1 MNIPQELSQKRLWKS
16 LVRFFDRTRLHGTEQ
31 LNTQQSSQKKPKELR
46 HKTLTGEQAKSTT
59 EVHGRCTITRLQ
71 AFTNSADHPRHGM
84 ETCIKKL
91 YIYINTLMF
100 PLSSIRQLA
109 IPVYWFS
116 SVILSKWWVE
126 TYVSMYCYS
135 HCFHLDRLQFSS
147 SFSALWLW
155 ACDDTSQTRATHT
168 SLSQRMQRH
177 VVLNWH
183 TVLHPALVNEHASTS
198 SNNVYTFLYIY
209 WTCQHDKQH
218 NIIYIYICIIYIY
231 RYPYIYTY
239 TFIPFAW
246 IHVYYMYYVYTSRQ
260 VFHCVLFVQIS
271 SRRTDQLEMC
281 IPKWVYPKPG
291 TGNQN
296 VVETI

>member
-1 MNIPQELSQKRLWKS
+1 
-16 LVRFFDRTRLHGTEQ
+16 
-31 LNTQQSSQKKPKELR
+31 
-46 HKTLTGEQAKSTT
+46 
-59 EVHGRCTITRLQ
+59 
-71 AFTNSADHPRHGM
+71 
-84 ETCIKKL
+84 
-91 YIYINTLMF
+91 MF

-198 SNNVYTFLYIY
+198 SNNVNTFLYIY
-209 WTCQHDKQH
+209 ILNMPAWQATQYNLYIYLYYIYIQ
-218 NIIYIYICIIYIY
+218 ISIYIYI
-231 RYPYIYTY
+231 
-239 TFIPFAW
+239 
-246 IHVYYMYYVYTSRQ
+246 YVYTI
-260 VFHCVLFVQIS
+260 CMNTCILYVLCIHVSSSFSLCFVCS
-271 SRRTDQLEMC
+271 DFVS
-281 IPKWVYPKPG
+281 
-291 TGNQN
+291 
-296 VVETI
+296 

>member
-59 EVHGRCTITRLQ
+59 EVHGRSTITRLQ

-198 SNNVYTFLYIY
+198 SNNVNTFLYIY
-209 WTCQHDKQH
+209 IEH
-218 NIIYIYICIIYIY
+218 
-231 RYPYIYTY
+231 
-239 TFIPFAW
+239 AS
-246 IHVYYMYYVYTSRQ
+246 MTS
-260 VFHCVLFVQIS
+260 
-271 SRRTDQLEMC
+271 
-281 IPKWVYPKPG
+281 
-291 TGNQN
+291 N
-296 VVETI
+296 TI

>member
-1 MNIPQELSQKRLWKS
+1 
-16 LVRFFDRTRLHGTEQ
+16 
-31 LNTQQSSQKKPKELR
+31 
-46 HKTLTGEQAKSTT
+46 
-59 EVHGRCTITRLQ
+59 
-71 AFTNSADHPRHGM
+71 
-84 ETCIKKL
+84 
-91 YIYINTLMF
+91 MF

-135 HCFHLDRLQFSS
+135 HCFHLDRLQFPS

-198 SNNVYTFLYIY
+198 SNNVNTFLYIYIY

-218 NIIYIYICIIYIY
+218 NIIYIYISVYYIYIY
-231 RYPYIYTY
+231 SYPDIYIYIYTY
-239 TFIPFAW
+239 I
-246 IHVYYMYYVYTSRQ
+246 YVYTI
-260 VFHCVLFVQIS
+260 CMNTCILYVLCIHVSSSFSLCFVCS
-271 SRRTDQLEMC
+271 DFVS
-281 IPKWVYPKPG
+281 
-291 TGNQN
+291 
-296 VVETI
+296 